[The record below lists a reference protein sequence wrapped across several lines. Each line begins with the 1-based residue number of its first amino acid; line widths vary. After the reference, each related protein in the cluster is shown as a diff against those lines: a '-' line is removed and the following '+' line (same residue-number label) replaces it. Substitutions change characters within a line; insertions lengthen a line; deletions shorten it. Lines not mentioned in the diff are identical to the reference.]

1 VNLNLQGIR
10 ILREEGVA
18 FEKPVHAKRES
29 IIRYHERRD
38 GKGNTLKKKKKNQ
51 SEQKKGKEEKR
62 RKKKYQKKIKRN
74 YSLLEL
80 GNNVLVV
87 HSSIVF

>member
-1 VNLNLQGIR
+1 MNLNLQGIR

-38 GKGNTLKKKKKNQ
+38 GKGNTLKKKKKISQN
-51 SEQKKGKEEKR
+51 KKKEKKRREEKR
-62 RKKKYQKKIKRN
+62 NTKKKSSETIHCW
-74 YSLLEL
+74 SLGIMFSLFTL
-80 GNNVLVV
+80 Q
-87 HSSIVF
+87 